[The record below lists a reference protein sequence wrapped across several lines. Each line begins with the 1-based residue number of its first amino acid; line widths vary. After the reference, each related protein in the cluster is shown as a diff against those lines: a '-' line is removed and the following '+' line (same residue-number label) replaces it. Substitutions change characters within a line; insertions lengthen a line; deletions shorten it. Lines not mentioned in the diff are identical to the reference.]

1 MTRVYVDESK
11 RGRYLLVAVSLTDP
25 VAVRQAV
32 TGLILPGQRRLHMVR
47 ERDSRR
53 RLILSTLVASGVQA
67 VVYDAGRNYPTDVA
81 ARAACLAALV
91 SDQGGRAAQLV
102 LEQDDSLVRSDRLA
116 LYRAAR
122 QTGQAARWNT
132 SMSGPAA
139 KRCWPCLT
147 RSLGLGPRA
156 AIGGDGLRRSSAPSV
171 RSDLGPRKARSPSA
185 TTVRKGLGLTSRS

>member
-1 MTRVYVDESK
+1 MTRVCVDESK

-67 VVYDAGRNYPTDVA
+67 VVYDAGRNHPTDVA

-91 SDQGGRAAQLV
+91 SDQGGRAAQLI

-122 QTGQAARWNT
+122 QTGQAGTLEYVHERASSEALLAVPDAIAW
-132 SMSGPAA
+132 A
-139 KRCWPCLT
+139 WPQ
-147 RSLGLGPRA
+147 
-156 AIGGDGLRRSSAPSV
+156 GGDWRRRVAPLISNV
-171 RSDLGPRKARSPSA
+171 RQ
-185 TTVRKGLGLTSRS
+185 V